1 MATTTKSASRSSDRG
16 ERGHRRLRDQPIAF
30 LGLFLA
36 PIAGLLV
43 SWLIHAY
50 TYGINWSV
58 AGHRWVITGNIAAL
72 TVTIA
77 LVACGA
83 IGMGFAAWHIAEH
96 RRTPLRVMLTGS
108 SSAIVWLF
116 AISIGVGPHRW
127 WSFAFVVFGW
137 YVAGLWTLT
146 RLNVT
151 RQDPREPGEEK
162 ETWLDRLG
170 LKGSHGKVRDQVRD
184 AEGNLVRTVVDV
196 QNAPGETVKPL
207 QDAIPNLESHAKAP
221 AGMSTAI
228 GDPDR
233 ADRSTLE
240 ILHVDPLKKRLP
252 YGPPSHPGG
261 SIEDPLNIALY
272 NNGHPMWC
280 YLAGGP
286 VAINPTGAII
296 MGTTRAGKTLAENLL
311 YTEMGSRT
319 DVVIC
324 YLNKAKG
331 LQDLRPIAPVVEVA
345 IVSDSDRDYS
355 SAFERFKSLLSYRSR
370 VLGEYG
376 ISAWTAGR
384 CFHNPPQR
392 KANGDPVP
400 MEPMPFLEIH
410 IGEADAVLDNYKSD
424 DGAIYLA
431 SKGLSLGTAT
441 NWSLQRAGHD
451 SMPTGLRENLGARF
465 CFGTMTASATA
476 MALSEPTIDA
486 GAHPENWGARKPGY
500 FYYEGPGVDETLYA
514 RFAKTY
520 SLAPGADPRWTIEE
534 LSAAMSEEMLRRNRE
549 NAPRMAKL
557 DRGSALATGKIGDA
571 CWWDVMARRTEEI
584 RVQLGAS
591 ANPSANQPA
600 NMTASDRKPTPQTPE
615 AYPAN
620 REDEMSS
627 FAVTATPQDAED
639 PDDVEIDLEIKAEIR
654 NTDTVEGV
662 ELYPADE
669 DGETAEGIDLSAPLE
684 TAEGVVGMSWADP
697 RPAAPSRTEAI
708 LAVRETLVE
717 LLADPAKR
725 DPDDETAALVQV
737 ADVTDRLKFKSRPWM
752 SGVLSEMAAGT
763 IDPPGDVTMTLA
775 DDQPL
780 GNGRPNLYRL
790 RRSRSVEASA

>member
-1 MATTTKSASRSSDRG
+1 MATTTRSTSRSGDRDQ
-16 ERGHRRLRDQPIAF
+16 RGHRRLRDQPLTF
-30 LGLFLA
+30 LGLFLS
-36 PIAGLLV
+36 PFAGLLT
-43 SWLIHAY
+43 SWLIHVY
-50 TYGINWSV
+50 VMGINLDWGSVHWHVRTSSAAPFVTVVLITLATVGLSVLAWQFAEHRTAALQRTLTGSV
-58 AGHRWVITGNIAAL
+58 ASLGLLFAINVGTGPHYWWS
-72 TVTIA
+72 
-77 LVACGA
+77 GGF
-83 IGMGFAAWHIAEH
+83 IGMG
-96 RRTPLRVMLTGS
+96 
-108 SSAIVWLF
+108 WLV
-116 AISIGVGPHRW
+116 AVT
-127 WSFAFVVFGW
+127 WSM
-137 YVAGLWTLT
+137 T

-151 RQDPREPGEEK
+151 RRDAREPGEEK
-162 ETWLDRLG
+162 ETWLDRLN
-170 LKGSHGKVRDQVRD
+170 LKGSHGKVREQVRD

-286 VAINPTGAII
+286 IAVNPTGAII

-355 SAFERFKSLLSYRSR
+355 SAFERFKGILSYRSR

-465 CFGTMTASATA
+465 CFGTMTATATA

-520 SLAPGADPRWTIEE
+520 SLAPGADERWTIEE

-571 CWWDVMARRTEEI
+571 CWWDVMARQTEAI

-591 ANPSANQPA
+591 ANPTA
-600 NMTASDRKPTPQTPE
+600 NMTAADRKPTPQTPE

-620 REDEMSS
+620 REDEMSN

-639 PDDVEIDLEIKAEIR
+639 PDDVEIELEIAAEIR
-654 NTDTVEGV
+654 DTDNVAGV
-662 ELYPADE
+662 DLYPADE
-669 DGETAEGIDLSAPLE
+669 DGETAEGVDPSVPLE
-684 TAEGVVGMSWADP
+684 TAEGVAGMSWADP

-725 DPDDETAALVQV
+725 DPDDDTAALVQV

-775 DDQPL
+775 DDLPI